1 MWYTCTLYRI
11 YGFWI
16 PYQVGCSPK
25 PTTVPA
31 GSCQARVVMYGSL
44 LKKTTLASLIGKTMR
59 TTHSIFGYSRFSCQ
73 LEFIHCWLY
82 FVIYTWIFHP
92 CRFLDPGLRAW
103 NFSTKNPFQHLTQIL
118 DPGNFGWFVILTLG
132 GGFMYIPQ
140 IENNP
145 VPIAPALRC
154 HMDQTTSR
162 GGRISVPQIINI
174 YNI

>member
-1 MWYTCTLYRI
+1 MPVYPCFIPFCWFPTHVEPTLSFPTLSERRWSRSRSMALTWPGSGWDATLTGIVY
-11 YGFWI
+11 
-16 PYQVGCSPK
+16 VGL
-25 PTTVPA
+25 
-31 GSCQARVVMYGSL
+31 GSIQNICDDKYL
-44 LKKTTLASLIGKTMR
+44 N
-59 TTHSIFGYSRFSCQ
+59 
-73 LEFIHCWLY
+73 
-82 FVIYTWIFHP
+82 IYTWIFHP

>member
-1 MWYTCTLYRI
+1 MRFLFFSIEVSCRFILLTYPIHIHIDIPPNLPTNISLKHFDEIHVNSHVRCWHPDGWLLI
-11 YGFWI
+11 I
-16 PYQVGCSPK
+16 PYV
-25 PTTVPA
+25 
-31 GSCQARVVMYGSL
+31 
-44 LKKTTLASLIGKTMR
+44 
-59 TTHSIFGYSRFSCQ
+59 
-73 LEFIHCWLY
+73 
-82 FVIYTWIFHP
+82 YTWIFHP